1 MKNAFPLACLV
12 SLTMLA
18 CASNPAGTTPDRQI
32 KSSDSTSKIV
42 IDPFVL
48 RPITVFVVADQYSE
62 DLAVDQE
69 PIHRRRFNRDVIVFK
84 QSTEGYSFPKDAV
97 TFSGSD
103 HTPDGAIRCETQS
116 DTEVRC
122 TNAHE
127 APRKYEYTLRLL
139 NVTSGRV
146 LELDPFI
153 VNH

>member
-18 CASNPAGTTPDRQI
+18 CASNPGGTTPDQPA
-32 KSSDSTSKIV
+32 KQGGSTSEV
-42 IDPFVL
+42 VLDPFSL

-62 DLAVDQE
+62 DLAIDQE
-69 PIHRRRFNRDVIVFK
+69 PIHRRRFNRDDIVFK
-84 QSTEGYSFPKDAV
+84 QSTEGYKFPKDAV
-97 TFSGSD
+97 TFNGSAR
-103 HTPDGAIRCETQS
+103 TPDGAISCETQS

-122 TNAHE
+122 INAHV
-127 APRKYEYTLRLL
+127 APSRYEYKLHLV
-139 NVTSGRV
+139 NISSGHV